1 MNRFEKNH
9 AGIASW
15 ASNRREFLQVAA
27 EVAMLPT
34 LCHSAIAE
42 EKTLRVGMVGRDGH
56 PGLILDSL
64 PKVPG
69 TILAAYAKSHPEED
83 VSPLQKS
90 RPFRKE
96 TRIYDNYTEMLEKEP
111 LDLVAICLPLFQNG
125 QVALAALKKG
135 IHVIEEKPAAL
146 ALEELDRLEEIF
158 KTGQKRHTLLLN
170 MRTMPVFQA
179 AQRLVREGWIGEPI
193 LISGQKSYKFGD
205 SRPWYYKERKTYG
218 GTIPWIGIH
227 SIDLMRWISGL
238 EFSAVAATQGNK
250 AHPAYPGCED
260 HAAMIFQ
267 LKNGGTGFCNVDY
280 LRPDSAPTHGD
291 DRIRMAGSEGI
302 LEVFENQEKVTL
314 YSKKGSQKEI
324 PLPPALDLF
333 TDFVTAIRSGKEQMV
348 PAMDG
353 FRTTRIA
360 LKARD
365 AADSGKWVA
374 L

>member
-1 MNRFEKNH
+1 MNSLKKRP
-9 AGIASW
+9 AGNADW
-15 ASNRREFLQVAA
+15 TSNRREFLQVASGA
-27 EVAMLPT
+27 AIYPALDNSV
-34 LCHSAIAE
+34 IAE

-69 TILAAYAKSHPEED
+69 TILAAYAKGHPEED
-83 VSPLQKS
+83 VSSLQKS
-90 RPFRKE
+90 PVFRTE
-96 TRIYDNYTEMLEKEP
+96 TRVYGNYTEMLEKEP
-111 LDLVAICLPLFQNG
+111 LDLVAVCLPLFQNG
-125 QVALAALKKG
+125 QVAIAALKKG

-146 ALEELDRLEEIF
+146 SLEELDRLEETF
-158 KTGQKRHTLLLN
+158 KVGQRRHTLLLN

-179 AQRLVREGWIGEPI
+179 ARRLVSEGWIGEPV
-193 LISGQKSYKFGD
+193 LISGQKSYKFGT

-267 LKNGGTGFCNVDY
+267 LKNGGTGFCNIDY

-291 DRIRMAGSEGI
+291 DRIRMAGSAGV
-302 LEVFENQEKVTL
+302 LEVFENLGKIFL
-314 YSKKGSQKEI
+314 YSKKGTQEEI
-324 PLPPALDLF
+324 PLPPEQDLF
-333 TDFVTAIRSGKEQMV
+333 TDFIAAIRSGKEQMV
-348 PAMDG
+348 PARDG

-360 LKARD
+360 LKARE